1 MFRRQSLVIASA
13 LSLSTLLCACPGKS
27 EAAEQE
33 QQQQATEENAPEAA
47 QETQG
52 AAARNEEHNDAPA
65 PAEADG

>member
-27 EAAEQE
+27 EAAERV
-33 QQQQATEENAPEAA
+33 QQQQKTEESAPKAE

-52 AAARNEEHNDAPA
+52 TSVRNEEHTDAPA
-65 PAEADG
+65 SAEADG